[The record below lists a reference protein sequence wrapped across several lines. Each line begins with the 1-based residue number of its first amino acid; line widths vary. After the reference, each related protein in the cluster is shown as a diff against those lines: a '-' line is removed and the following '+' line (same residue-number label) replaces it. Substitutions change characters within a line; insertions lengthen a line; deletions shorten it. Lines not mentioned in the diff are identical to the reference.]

1 IYRSIGKSWDMKTE
15 TVCHVDEKGRGSGTC
30 LVVGHSVDEC
40 QKAPKRV
47 VNTVDKGKG
56 ESSGTDDDGFIEVK
70 KKKSGGNNED
80 TKNFKPI
87 SVKQKLIYRPKPT
100 GEAGPKTASP
110 ANMKKVSIPNY
121 SLKKTI
127 QTNASTSG
135 NGTFS
140 LSNSYEVLNADNSI
154 DEDVDSGDRIV
165 MSSGRCVL
173 LDDEGKP
180 VKRIDYTSD
189 YDIDNEVESVDN
201 DMSRFLASNP
211 SGAGYGTNSL
221 LEQ

>member
-1 IYRSIGKSWDMKTE
+1 MWEIYRSIGKSWDMKTE

-56 ESSGTDDDGFIEVK
+56 ESSGTDDDGFIE
-70 KKKSGGNNED
+70 
-80 TKNFKPI
+80 
-87 SVKQKLIYRPKPT
+87 QKLIYRPKPT